1 MGLESE
7 RILAPMS
14 KKQKSEINPSLPDPF
29 FVDIHEAAR
38 RLGVK
43 VWTVRTL
50 CWSKQIRYV
59 RQGRRKFLFAPEDLR
74 SYAEQLLAESD
85 LSQ

>member
-29 FVDIHEAAR
+29 FVDIREAAR

-50 CWSKQIRYV
+50 CWSKAIPYIRI
-59 RQGRRKFLFAPEDLR
+59 GRRKLLFSPEDLR
-74 SYAEQLLAESD
+74 AYAEKLRSD
-85 LSQ
+85 NGAA